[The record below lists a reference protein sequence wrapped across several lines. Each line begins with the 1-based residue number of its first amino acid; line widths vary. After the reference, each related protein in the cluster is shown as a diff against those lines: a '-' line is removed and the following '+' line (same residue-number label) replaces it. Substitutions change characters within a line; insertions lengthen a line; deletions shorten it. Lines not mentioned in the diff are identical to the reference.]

1 LARKVDFLFDPF
13 EIAGV
18 NKADLDKSIVTQ
30 ALADVRDYVLEAVLS
45 DTADQRS
52 AVTGRAFPR
61 LNPNYA
67 KQKKAAGHKPIPNLE
82 FDGDML
88 SSLQVIPA
96 AAGRLKLTVSPDQA
110 DKADGHNNHSGES
123 RLIWGDREFQPS
135 GSCGDDLQGTK
146 HVAIEFEVGD
156 GLMSGRLLLLRVIGV
171 QSRERTARHR
181 ATLVGG
187 ITEHGLQDIVTHV
200 R

>member
-1 LARKVDFLFDPF
+1 MARKVDFLFDPF

-52 AVTGRAFPR
+52 AVTGRPFPK

-67 KQKKAAGHKPIPNLE
+67 KQKKAAGHKPVPNLE

-88 SSLQVIPA
+88 SALQVIPA
-96 AAGRLKLTVSPDQA
+96 SAGRLKLQVSPDQA

-123 RLIWGDREFQPS
+123 RLPPRKFIPNADADETFRP
-135 GSCGDDLQGTK
+135 
-146 HVAIEFEVGD
+146 AI
-156 GLMSGRLLLLRVIGV
+156 
-171 QSRERTARHR
+171 R
-181 ATLVGG
+181 AA
-187 ITEHGLQDIVTHV
+187 IKDIVMVAVEKQIDKNTAGAKTDEEIEALAKRGV
-200 R
+200 KISLRQFLE